1 MTAGRDR
8 QRSGNPKDK
17 GHNVRTKQIH
27 FGLSGRFLLCA
38 AAIVAMAVQCSA
50 QPVIM
55 PGRGGIQFS
64 GDPAQMQAAM
74 EAAKQAQAQAE
85 SGEKPI
91 DESKNESGE
100 GEEKKEGEEGNE
112 EKKEGDGNTS
122 SETVKRP
129 TEPPK
134 VADPRELDAKPDKND
149 KIQFS
154 FNGQAWPDV
163 LQWLANV
170 SDYSFDWTELPGGY
184 LNLSTQRPYTLAEAR
199 NLINRQLHARGYTM
213 ILTGEVLSVF
223 KIDKLDPALIPRVT
237 EEDLYD
243 LQPQDFVKITFQLPA
258 DMEVAKAAEDV
269 QKMVSEHAKVIA
281 LPSTKRLLLISTVAN
296 GRLVSMIFNEERLVA
311 DGKVVPVEIVLKHR
325 RAEKIIDILYVVL
338 GLDPASQP
346 SQAELAV
353 QQQKMQLLMQMQ
365 GAGADVAT
373 MLKKDGPPVY
383 IAYNSQRNSIMVNA
397 PNAELKVIQRTVEML
412 DVPSNH
418 ASASDIAENP
428 GRRLPK
434 SYKLESIDP
443 RTLLTTLEEIGDL
456 SPLAELRAD
465 NKADILFARATQRD
479 HEKITQMIEE
489 LDGAEQETRVFDLR
503 KHPADAVAGTLR
515 GLFAEKKEDDSNSRR
530 NRYYGFYGYGRNDE
544 EEEKPTDLK
553 IDADVGN
560 NRLIVRGSPEQ
571 LDQVEDFLVK
581 IGEPRQGAANAD
593 RLRMVDSIDPA
604 ATAKL
609 IEQLRR
615 TWPTIGENELVIQA
629 PDALPM
635 EEPPV
640 EQSSE
645 TSDEPPAEVDR
656 ATHLRPRRSQ
666 PEGEAV
672 FRLVADSQ
680 DPQTGGSEPGGEE
693 AKKPPIVIKIT
704 PDGRLMLSSEDT
716 AALDKLEEIIEASA
730 PPQQRF
736 KIIEVNY
743 VTAFS
748 IYLTLKGFYA
758 DELKGEETEGYFDYR
773 YYEYVPGKSAGSPQM
788 SKRKKLQLDYDVA
801 SNTILVA
808 NASPSQLREIESL
821 ISSYDQ
827 PTAGD
832 SAKSRRTAAIKIKY
846 NRAKIVAAALKEV
859 YRDLLSQRDKEFETD
874 DKNGAGTAKETTTI
888 IRYGNGSGGDSDG
901 TKKPTPV
908 KVGFQGAL
916 SVGVDEISNTIIIS
930 VQEELFESVLMI
942 IEGLDEAAKPQTT
955 VAVHS
960 VGKGMNAEAL
970 QKALSEALGRP
981 WIGGKPEQQGEQK
994 SEGENKNGENGKKGE
1009 GPGGPGGRGNNQPP
1023 GDG

>member
-1 MTAGRDR
+1 MAL
-8 QRSGNPKDK
+8 
-17 GHNVRTKQIH
+17 VV
-27 FGLSGRFLLCA
+27 A
-38 AAIVAMAVQCSA
+38 APALPCLA
-50 QPVIM
+50 QPVFEVP
-55 PGRGGIQFS
+55 PGEMRVQGN
-64 GDPAQMQAAM
+64 PAQLQAAI
-74 EAAKQAQAQAE
+74 EAAKQAESKAS
-85 SGEKPI
+85 SGEENK

-100 GEEKKEGEEGNE
+100 NEEKKEGEEN
-112 EKKEGDGNTS
+112 KEGEESANA
-122 SETVKRP
+122 ETVKRP
-129 TEPPK
+129 TEPPQ
-134 VADPRELDAKPDKND
+134 VADPRELDAAPDKNN

-154 FNGQAWPDV
+154 FNGQSWPDV

-223 KIDKLDPALIPRVT
+223 KIEKLDPALIPRVS

-243 LQPQDFVKITFQLPA
+243 LQPQDFVKITFQLPD

-296 GRLVSMIFNEERLVA
+296 ARLVSVVINEERLVA
-311 DGKVVPVEIVLKHR
+311 DGKIVPVEIVLKHR

-365 GAGADVAT
+365 GAGADVAS

-397 PNAELKVIQRTVEML
+397 PEKELKVIERTVEML
-412 DVPSNH
+412 DVPANH
-418 ASASDIAENP
+418 AVAAEMAGP
-428 GRRLPK
+428 SGRRTPK

-465 NKADILFARATQRD
+465 NKADILFARATDRD

-489 LDGAEQETRVFDLR
+489 LDGAQQETRVFELR

-515 GLFAEKKEDDSNSRR
+515 ALFAEKKDDDDSNSRSR
-530 NRYYGFYGYGRNDE
+530 RRYYGFYGFGGRDDDE
-544 EEEKPTDLK
+544 EEKVADLK

-560 NRLIVRGSPEQ
+560 NRLIIRGTPEQ

-581 IGEPRQGAANAD
+581 IGEPRQGASNTN
-593 RLRMVDSIDPA
+593 RLRVVESLDPA
-604 ATAKL
+604 ATARL

-615 TWPTIGENELVIQA
+615 TWPNVGENELVIQA
-629 PDALPM
+629 PEARPNSESPAGDSPDA
-635 EEPPV
+635 
-640 EQSSE
+640 
-645 TSDEPPAEVDR
+645 SDEPPAEVDR
-656 ATHLRPRRSQ
+656 ATRHLPAEPPLAS
-666 PEGEAV
+666 EAV
-672 FRLVADSQ
+672 FRFAADSQ
-680 DPQTGGSEPGGEE
+680 QNPAPGVATEHATAEPTPD
-693 AKKPPIVIKIT
+693 ATKKPPVVIKIT
-704 PDGRLMLSSEDT
+704 PDGRLLLSSEDT
-716 AALDKLEEIIEASA
+716 AALDQLEAIIEAAA

-758 DELKGEETEGYFDYR
+758 DELKGEDTEGYFDYN
-773 YYEYVPGKSAGSPQM
+773 YWEYIPGKTATPGM

-808 NASPSQLREIESL
+808 NASPTQLREIESL
-821 ISSYDQ
+821 ISAYDK

-832 SAKSRRTAAIKIKY
+832 SAKSRRTAAIKVKY
-846 NRAKIVAAALKEV
+846 NRAKVVAAALKEV

-874 DKNGAGTAKETTTI
+874 EKKGAGTTKETTTI

-901 TKKPTPV
+901 AKKPTPV

-942 IEGLDEAAKPQTT
+942 VQSLDEAAKPQTT

-960 VGKGMNAEAL
+960 VGKGMSAEAL

-994 SEGENKNGENGKKGE
+994 AEGENKNGENGNQNQ
-1009 GPGGPGGRGNNQPP
+1009 GPGGRGGRGGRGSNNQPSD
-1023 GDG
+1023 DG